1 SCRSPALG
9 IQELEKNEEEQ
20 VVVGDQEDRR
30 SLLLVRM
37 SRQSQLFTLL
47 RRRFHSPSSSDAPT
61 ETLRKRIT
69 DLQKSKKRRNPIK
82 NQFLVEVPESRSY
95 LDTATMPMFLA
106 VVGIALFAKVLMMID
121 DSKSQEMIERKIKN
135 APEGQGT
142 VRMIERE
149 EWDEFREVRPRT
161 PFESKLARPNAQIRT
176 GEPVRKD
183 DLKNWTIDVLT
194 NALSR
199 TEESVRRGGSS

>member
-1 SCRSPALG
+1 
-9 IQELEKNEEEQ
+9 
-20 VVVGDQEDRR
+20 
-30 SLLLVRM
+30 M

-47 RRRFHSPSSSDAPT
+47 RRRFQPPSSSDAPT

-69 DLQKSKKRRNPIK
+69 DSQKSKKRRNPIK

-106 VVGIALFAKVLMMID
+106 VLVTDLLCCFTLYAGSSLLVCCKID

>member
-1 SCRSPALG
+1 
-9 IQELEKNEEEQ
+9 
-20 VVVGDQEDRR
+20 
-30 SLLLVRM
+30 M

-142 VRMIERE
+142 VRMIE
-149 EWDEFREVRPRT
+149 PC
-161 PFESKLARPNAQIRT
+161 PPNAQIRT

>member
-1 SCRSPALG
+1 
-9 IQELEKNEEEQ
+9 
-20 VVVGDQEDRR
+20 
-30 SLLLVRM
+30 M
-37 SRQSQLFTLL
+37 SRQSQLLTLL